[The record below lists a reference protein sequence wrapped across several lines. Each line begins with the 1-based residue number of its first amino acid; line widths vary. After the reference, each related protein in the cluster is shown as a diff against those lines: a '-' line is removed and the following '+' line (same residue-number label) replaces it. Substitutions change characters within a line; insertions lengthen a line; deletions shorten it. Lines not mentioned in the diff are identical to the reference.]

1 MLPGWVE
8 EKEKSAEVVL
18 VTLVGLLVMV
28 VPGGVVST
36 VQEKL
41 AEERSTLPAGS
52 MARTWKEWAP
62 SARPE

>member
-8 EKEKSAEVVL
+8 EKEKSAEVAL

-36 VQEKL
+36 VQE
-41 AEERSTLPAGS
+41 
-52 MARTWKEWAP
+52 
-62 SARPE
+62 